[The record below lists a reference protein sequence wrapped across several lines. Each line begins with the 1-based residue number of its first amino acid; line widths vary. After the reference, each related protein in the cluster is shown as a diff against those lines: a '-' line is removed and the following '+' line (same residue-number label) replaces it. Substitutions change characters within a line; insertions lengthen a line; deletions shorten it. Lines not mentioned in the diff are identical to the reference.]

1 MKACSTILQI
11 RVNLNIGGVELVI
24 FQLDG
29 FFNFEVREVRDL
41 YELRFYENYICTVIK
56 IKFKPR

>member
-11 RVNLNIGGVELVI
+11 RLNLNIGGVKLVI

-29 FFNFEVREVRDL
+29 FFFNFEVWDL

-56 IKFKPR
+56 IVFKTR